1 MLKQTIANT
10 QVNVV
15 SNDEELKEKCEQYQA
30 LLLSERNSHLQ
41 VEQKLCKDLDEYKSE
56 IEKLQIQVTTMS
68 SNFGL
73 TRLNQQVDVIEKF
86 INELKENQ
94 NIDVNRDIYN
104 EYYEKLINDYKSE
117 QEKLI
122 SEIEKRNKMLTQ
134 LRNEKEDIVK
144 ILQKSG
150 KNTAVIE
157 KQISEINEILNA
169 EIQKTDVVDAK
180 EIEQIILDQ
189 IKDDLI
195 KYCDDTKQKAL
206 DEIEEINNKYEKADS
221 ISNLVSEYNK
231 DCENMTRAYGNE
243 VAKLNLERELNSDEN
258 KIYAIEE
265 KILML
270 EKQYNTITNERD
282 RIFNESLSRLRTQ
295 GFEIAK
301 EQLENNYFAF
311 VGEEYIKSLNKYAE
325 MKKSLE
331 EKINAQKEN
340 YQSQME
346 SLTQQQQEL
355 LLNDQNLKQ
364 QIAKLNANESLSE
377 EEVQLKK
384 QLIENLQNNEFKLN
398 NLKQYGI
405 DQVEEENNLI
415 LAQLENDYKNII
427 EEENKLKELYYE
439 RELEAK
445 NRLEVEKQ
453 KAIDAELEY
462 NKQTIS
468 DYIYIQEETERV
480 IESVQEKR
488 GKVTE
493 EVVSEEVAVQDQ
505 KPEIVS
511 SATQLGELDQKD
523 LISIKALREEISEIN
538 YKIGQNEALKEE
550 MQEQYERFIS
560 GEKQMASVIKD
571 VRKYKEFVSEYEI
584 VKSESEKMQN
594 ELDNMDI
601 KENKKAYKAK
611 AGECKSMQ
619 HKVDYLA
626 KHIKSLRKN
635 KRVDEYIQLIEK
647 IKDFE
652 QQFEEI
658 EKRNNELSIQVS
670 QKEIE
675 IQTLKG

>member
-1 MLKQTIANT
+1 
-10 QVNVV
+10 
-15 SNDEELKEKCEQYQA
+15 
-30 LLLSERNSHLQ
+30 
-41 VEQKLCKDLDEYKSE
+41 
-56 IEKLQIQVTTMS
+56 
-68 SNFGL
+68 
-73 TRLNQQVDVIEKF
+73 
-86 INELKENQ
+86 
-94 NIDVNRDIYN
+94 
-104 EYYEKLINDYKSE
+104 
-117 QEKLI
+117 
-122 SEIEKRNKMLTQ
+122 
-134 LRNEKEDIVK
+134 
-144 ILQKSG
+144 
-150 KNTAVIE
+150 
-157 KQISEINEILNA
+157 
-169 EIQKTDVVDAK
+169 
-180 EIEQIILDQ
+180 
-189 IKDDLI
+189 
-195 KYCDDTKQKAL
+195 
-206 DEIEEINNKYEKADS
+206 
-221 ISNLVSEYNK
+221 
-231 DCENMTRAYGNE
+231 
-243 VAKLNLERELNSDEN
+243 
-258 KIYAIEE
+258 
-265 KILML
+265 
-270 EKQYNTITNERD
+270 
-282 RIFNESLSRLRTQ
+282 
-295 GFEIAK
+295 
-301 EQLENNYFAF
+301 
-311 VGEEYIKSLNKYAE
+311 

-488 GKVTE
+488 EKVTE

-560 GEKQMASVIKD
+560 GAKQMTSVIKD

-594 ELDNMDI
+594 ELANMDI

>member
-1 MLKQTIANT
+1 
-10 QVNVV
+10 
-15 SNDEELKEKCEQYQA
+15 
-30 LLLSERNSHLQ
+30 
-41 VEQKLCKDLDEYKSE
+41 
-56 IEKLQIQVTTMS
+56 
-68 SNFGL
+68 
-73 TRLNQQVDVIEKF
+73 
-86 INELKENQ
+86 
-94 NIDVNRDIYN
+94 
-104 EYYEKLINDYKSE
+104 
-117 QEKLI
+117 
-122 SEIEKRNKMLTQ
+122 
-134 LRNEKEDIVK
+134 
-144 ILQKSG
+144 
-150 KNTAVIE
+150 
-157 KQISEINEILNA
+157 
-169 EIQKTDVVDAK
+169 
-180 EIEQIILDQ
+180 
-189 IKDDLI
+189 
-195 KYCDDTKQKAL
+195 
-206 DEIEEINNKYEKADS
+206 
-221 ISNLVSEYNK
+221 
-231 DCENMTRAYGNE
+231 MTRAYGNE